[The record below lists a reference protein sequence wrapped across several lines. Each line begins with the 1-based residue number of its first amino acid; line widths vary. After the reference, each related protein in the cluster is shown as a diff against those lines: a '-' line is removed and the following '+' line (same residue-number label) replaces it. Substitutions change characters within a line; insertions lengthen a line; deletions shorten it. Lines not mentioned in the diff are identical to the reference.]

1 MQRTFVFAKVDGTA
15 TNIDAHTALFWR
27 GFRLM
32 PIRRSVYSLS
42 RRSVY
47 SLFRRSVYSSSRR
60 SVYSSSR
67 RSVYSLSRRSVYS
80 LSRRSVY
87 SSSRRSA
94 YSTCR
99 KLAPSPASGRKV
111 WPFSFGG
118 RQATD
123 SPVIKS
129 ADSITLPPLRITSRS
144 AICKVCGRCAIVMRV
159 MLRPFTA

>member
-47 SLFRRSVYSSSRR
+47 SLSRR
-60 SVYSSSR
+60 SVYLLSR

-129 ADSITLPPLRITSRS
+129 ADSITLPPLRITSCS